1 MPVAGSG
8 EQNERHV
15 LESTKRPLVH
25 RAALGQGPVGELL
38 ELDANAIIAS
48 KNLFR
53 PRSELVGDL
62 ELDSLRMQ
70 DIRLHLTLRFDHAIV
85 TVTGIVDGIL
95 VPLLLPPST
104 GGGGIKGFSS
114 TTGDANCSQLKEWHL
129 QSRKSGGRRRGRREE
144 RSRRR
149 GKASALGCRG
159 PAVTRRADRRE
170 N

>member
-1 MPVAGSG
+1 MPIAGSG

-70 DIRLHLTLRFDHAIV
+70 ELAKVRLLNRLLAVVLLIFFDFRLFLAFFV
-85 TVTGIVDGIL
+85 
-95 VPLLLPPST
+95 
-104 GGGGIKGFSS
+104 
-114 TTGDANCSQLKEWHL
+114 A
-129 QSRKSGGRRRGRREE
+129 
-144 RSRRR
+144 
-149 GKASALGCRG
+149 
-159 PAVTRRADRRE
+159 
-170 N
+170 